1 MRGINRNLSSSSGLG
16 SSNPTA
22 VATAV
27 FRQSTTPDVNPSGR
41 GSSGGGF
48 NQTVSQH

>member
-16 SSNPTA
+16 STNPTA

-27 FRQSTTPDVNPSGR
+27 FRQSTTPDVNPSSHG
-41 GSSGGGF
+41 GSSAGGGF
-48 NQTVSQH
+48 SQTVS